1 MTALVVVLTILL
13 KMAEFTIKN
22 LNINVKIA
30 AGNLWETLTIRAL
43 ISIR

>member
-13 KMAEFTIKN
+13 KMAEVTIKN

-30 AGNLWETLTIRAL
+30 AGDLWEALTIRGF